1 LASLKEKLSI
11 NNFSLP
17 EECSNFVQLLQDS
30 LKTIKEEY
38 QKKQAT
44 LSAIKNQDVD
54 MKHKF
59 HHIKEK

>member
-1 LASLKEKLSI
+1 VQSSKEQIEELESLKDKLSI

-17 EECSNFVQLLQDS
+17 EECANFIEKLQES

-44 LSAIKNQDVD
+44 LSAYQEQDR
-54 MKHKF
+54 
-59 HHIKEK
+59 

>member
-1 LASLKEKLSI
+1 LSSLKEKLSI

-17 EECSNFVQLLQDS
+17 EECSTFVQPLQDS

-44 LSAIKNQDVD
+44 LSAYQ
-54 MKHKF
+54 
-59 HHIKEK
+59 EQRR

>member
-44 LSAIKNQDVD
+44 LSAYQ
-54 MKHKF
+54 
-59 HHIKEK
+59 EQRR